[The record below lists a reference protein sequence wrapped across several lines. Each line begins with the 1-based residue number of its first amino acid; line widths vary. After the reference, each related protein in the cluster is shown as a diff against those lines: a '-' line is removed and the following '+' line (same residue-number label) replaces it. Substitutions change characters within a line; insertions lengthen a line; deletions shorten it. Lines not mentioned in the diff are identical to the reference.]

1 VRERLMLHATAAL
14 VTVAIL
20 APLAA
25 PGYVLAYDMVFVPRQ
40 PLRWDF
46 LAPVDALPRAV
57 PLDAAVS
64 LTTQLV
70 PGWLVQRIA
79 LAGIVYAAALG
90 AGRLV
95 PAERVLTRVVAAIGY
110 AWTPFLAERL
120 LIGQWGLLLC
130 YAALPWLVEAG
141 LARRTGK
148 IVIAAAVASLT
159 PTGGVIA
166 FVMVCVLSVPWKA
179 RLGVAALNA
188 PWLLAALVTAAGGRS
203 DAAGVAAFAARGEN
217 WSGPLGALLGTGGI
231 WNAQTTPDSRGSALA
246 PLATVVLLALAAAG
260 YPVLRRRWGAATR
273 LSVVALVGF
282 VLALLGTGPA
292 APALEWLVAH
302 VPGAGLLRDGQKFLM
317 PYALLLITCAALGA
331 ERLGRE
337 AVLVGAALLPVVVMP
352 DLAWG
357 GAGRLRP
364 VDYPRDWAIV
374 AERVEGGEVLS
385 LPFTAYRAYPW
396 NRDTVVLD
404 PAPRYLK
411 APVIVDDTLLVG
423 DIGVSGE
430 SGRAAE
436 LRRQLATGMPVTDI
450 RWVLVQHGA
459 GGEVPASA
467 LSGLDL
473 VYAGPTLS
481 LYENPKAP
489 TTAPEPRWPLPLAG
503 HLLAVAVTAAAGVA
517 LVREKRPSH
526 D

>member
-1 VRERLMLHATAAL
+1 MLHATAAL
-14 VTVAIL
+14 VTVAVL

-25 PGYVLAYDMVFVPRQ
+25 PGYILAYDMVFVPRQ
-40 PLRWDF
+40 PPRWDF
-46 LAPVDALPRAV
+46 LAPLDSLPRAV

-64 LTTQLV
+64 LATQII

-79 LAGIVYAAALG
+79 LAGIFYAAALG

-95 PAERVLTRVVAAIGY
+95 PAERTLTRVVAAIGY

-130 YAALPWLVEAG
+130 YAALPWLVSAA
-141 LARRTGK
+141 LARRTDK
-148 IVIAAAVASLT
+148 IAVAAAVASLT

-166 FVMVCVLSVPWKA
+166 FAMVCALSVPWKA
-179 RLGVAALNA
+179 RLAAAALNA
-188 PWLLAALVTAAGGRS
+188 PWVLAALVTTAGGRS

-246 PLATVVLLALAAAG
+246 PLATVLLLALAAVG
-260 YPVLRRRWGAATR
+260 YPVLRRRWSAATR
-273 LSVVALVGF
+273 LSVIALVGL
-282 VLALLGTGPA
+282 VLAFSGIGPA

-317 PYALLLITCAALGA
+317 PYALLLVTCAALGA
-331 ERLGRE
+331 ERLGHK

-352 DLAWG
+352 DLAFG

-364 VDYPRDWAIV
+364 VDYPRDWAVV

-385 LPFTAYRAYPW
+385 LPLSAYRAYPW

-404 PAPRYLK
+404 AAPRYLGV
-411 APVIVDDTLLVG
+411 PVVVDDTLLVG
-423 DIGVSGE
+423 DLRVRGE
-430 SGRAAE
+430 SQRAAE
-436 LRRQLATGMPVTDI
+436 IRRRLEAGEPVSGF

-459 GGEVPASA
+459 AGEVPPSA
-467 LSGLDL
+467 LEGFNLI
-473 VYAGPTLS
+473 YGGPTLS
-481 LYENPKAP
+481 LYENPSGP
-489 TTAPEPRWPLPLAG
+489 RTAPEPRWPLPLAG
-503 HLLAVAVTAAAGVA
+503 HLLAAAVTAVAAVA
-517 LVREKRPSH
+517 AVRKRHPSH